1 MHLGSSRRE
10 PLRGEL
16 KGKGEGGH
24 VSLGLPIRS
33 LVSILQAV
41 EPLLGHRGGLQA
53 DLHFRNLILAIWM
66 TNMGTEKAD
75 QGRSYWDD
83 SHERQETEP
92 EQWLSEQRGVNAF
105 DIVKGWLDFIVHL
118 DDLDNLSS
126 ILWVNQ
132 CFAVRI
138 RDLTLW

>member
-1 MHLGSSRRE
+1 MPLGSSRRE
-10 PLRGEL
+10 PLRDEL
-16 KGKGEGGH
+16 KGKGERGH
-24 VSLGLPIRS
+24 VSLGLLIRS

-41 EPLLGHRGGLQA
+41 EPLLGHRGGLQV
-53 DLHFRNLILAIWM
+53 DLHFRNLMLAIWM
-66 TNMGTEKAD
+66 TNTGTEKAD
-75 QGRSYWDD
+75 KGRSYWDD

-132 CFAVRI
+132 FFAVRMT
-138 RDLTLW
+138 DLTLW